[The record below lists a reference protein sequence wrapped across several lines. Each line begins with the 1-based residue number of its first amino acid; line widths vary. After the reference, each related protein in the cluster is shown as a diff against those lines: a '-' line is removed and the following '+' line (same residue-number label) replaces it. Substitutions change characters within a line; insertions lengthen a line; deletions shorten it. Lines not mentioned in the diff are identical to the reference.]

1 MRFLVISDTH
11 GKLPIDLSGFKVD
24 AVIHAGDIGD
34 NSFLSEFHVFDN
46 FYAVCGNTD
55 YSLDLPDMLCSKI
68 NGIKFFL
75 VHNLSAPH
83 RIISENYSKIC
94 ECTPNL
100 VVFGHTHTP
109 LIEEK
114 NGTIYLNP
122 GSLGKKGLT
131 GYRSYAIIE
140 TDGSIIKRIEII
152 NADNDSKIKIYE
164 NEN

>member
-1 MRFLVISDTH
+1 MRVLVISDTH
-11 GKLPIDLSGFKVD
+11 GKTPIDISDLNVD

-34 NSFLSEFHVFDN
+34 NKFLSQFYMFDE

-55 YSLDLPDMLCSKI
+55 YSLDLPDTVCNEIS
-68 NGIKFFL
+68 GVKFYL

-94 ECTPNL
+94 KFSPDL

-109 LIEEK
+109 LIEKKEE
-114 NGTIYLNP
+114 TIFLNP

-131 GYRSYAIIE
+131 GYMSYALIDIE
-140 TDGSIIKRIEII
+140 NSAVARIEII
-152 NADNDSKIKIYE
+152 NAKNNSKIKVYE

>member
-1 MRFLVISDTH
+1 MRVLVVSDTH
-11 GKLPIDLSGFKVD
+11 GTLPIDLSNFDVD

-34 NSFLSEFHVFDN
+34 NCFLSEFYMFDK
-46 FYAVCGNTD
+46 FYAVAGNTD
-55 YSLDLPDMLCSKI
+55 YYLDLPENLCGEI
-68 NGIKFFL
+68 EEIKFYL

-83 RIISENYSKIC
+83 RIISSNHSKIS
-94 ECTPNL
+94 ECAPNL

-109 LIEEK
+109 LIEKKE
-114 NGTIYLNP
+114 NTIFLNP

-140 TDGSIIKRIEII
+140 IDGSDIKKIEIIDVKNQSIIKT
-152 NADNDSKIKIYE
+152 YE

>member
-1 MRFLVISDTH
+1 MRVLVVSDTH
-11 GKLPIDLSGFKVD
+11 GTLPIDLSSFDVD
-24 AVIHAGDIGD
+24 AVIHAGDVGD
-34 NSFLSEFHVFDN
+34 NRFLSEFYIFDK
-46 FYAVCGNTD
+46 FYVVAGNTD
-55 YSLDLPDMLCSKI
+55 YSLDLPENICSEI
-68 NGIKFFL
+68 EGIKFYL

-83 RIISENYSKIC
+83 RIISSNYSRIC

-109 LIEEK
+109 LIEK
-114 NGTIYLNP
+114 KDDTIYLNP

-140 TDGSIIKRIEII
+140 IDDSDIKKIEIIDVKNQSIIKT
-152 NADNDSKIKIYE
+152 YE

>member
-1 MRFLVISDTH
+1 MRVLVVSDTH
-11 GKLPIDLSGFKVD
+11 GTLPIDLSSFNVD

-34 NSFLSEFHVFDN
+34 NRFLSEFHMFDR
-46 FYAVCGNTD
+46 FYAVAGNTD
-55 YSLDLPDMLCSKI
+55 HSLDLPETLCI
-68 NGIKFFL
+68 EIEETTFYL

-83 RIISENYSKIC
+83 RIISSNHSRIR

-100 VVFGHTHTP
+100 VIFGHTHTP
-109 LIEEK
+109 LIEKRE
-114 NGTIYLNP
+114 NTIFLNP

-140 TDGSIIKRIEII
+140 IDGSDIKKIEIIDVKNRSIIKT
-152 NADNDSKIKIYE
+152 YE